1 MPLSHFAFRKGPQM
15 DNLPEKMAVSLEA
28 DGMAQASGAPPV
40 SGGDPSDRGMASGGP
55 NPLNLQNG
63 RRLSRIQP
71 GRLKRSLWFTAI
83 SQPSHQIYCICL
95 TSKELD

>member
-1 MPLSHFAFRKGPQM
+1 M
-15 DNLPEKMAVSLEA
+15 DNLPEKWRSVSKQTEWHKVPERR
-28 DGMAQASGAPPV
+28 QSQ
-40 SGGDPSDRGMASGGP
+40 GGDPSDKGMASGGP

-71 GRLKRSLWFTAI
+71 DRLKRGLWFTAI
-83 SQPSHQIYCICL
+83 SRPSHRIYRICL